1 MIITSG
7 KGLHK
12 VGRETWPSGGGR
24 RVVIGGPRAHAYC
37 STDDLRL
44 INVLFQPEKLRLE
57 QTDLHSLSG
66 YHALFTLEPAWRRR
80 HQFKSRL
87 HLSPPDLNAVLA
99 LVEQLEN
106 ELKNRVQGF
115 AFMATTLFMQVVGLL
130 SRFYGRS
137 RNPSVRH
144 LLGLAET
151 ITRME
156 SKPEAAI
163 YLNDL
168 AKSSGMSPRS
178 FVRAFTAATGLPP
191 IAYLIQ
197 SCASIARPPC
207 CEPPAN
213 QSPKSPFG
221 RVITTAIISPVIL
234 PSSSAVRRGNIGSA
248 ASSSFD
254 TGHLSGK
261 RMAATPDTTKR
272 FWRMIAGKIHHKQ
285 LPDAEKLTRL
295 PAACGGAPHKFFAG
309 AASPATT
316 VWCGEL

>member
-1 MIITSG
+1 MLRTLKIREWFAADGFPIAVERREPQSTFPPHKHEFSEIVIITSG

-12 VGRETWPSGGGR
+12 VGRETWPLVAGD
-24 RVVIGGPRAHAYC
+24 VFVIGGPRAHAYC

-197 SCASIARPPC
+197 LRINRAAALLRTTSEPITEIAFRAGYNDSNYFTRHFAKLIGC
-207 CEPPAN
+207 
-213 QSPKSPFG
+213 SPRQYRQRSL
-221 RVITTAIISPVIL
+221 I
-234 PSSSAVRRGNIGSA
+234 
-248 ASSSFD
+248 
-254 TGHLSGK
+254 
-261 RMAATPDTTKR
+261 
-272 FWRMIAGKIHHKQ
+272 
-285 LPDAEKLTRL
+285 
-295 PAACGGAPHKFFAG
+295 KF
-309 AASPATT
+309 
-316 VWCGEL
+316 